1 VDQNPQATDS
11 RLTTPKSLAHA
22 GHLLSKLFV
31 GFLVPAL
38 VILVWHLLADPQIR
52 NLPLM
57 KNSGA
62 AAFLPSPQALPP
74 PLKVLARWIEY
85 ASPREPFDPAKTNF
99 VQWVF
104 SGELP
109 SDALASLSRV
119 LIGFAIGTLLA
130 LPLGLF
136 MGVNQTVFRLFNP
149 TIEILRPIPPIA
161 YIPLAMLWFGLGN
174 PPAYFLI
181 SLGAFF
187 PVLINTIGGVRNVDS
202 IFIRAAQNLGAG
214 GMTMFWR
221 IILPAATPHILTG
234 VRVGLGV
241 AFIVVIVAEMIAVN
255 SGVGYRILEAR
266 EYTYTDKVI
275 AGMFTIGLLGLG
287 LDLIVSRINNYLLR
301 WHRGLD
307 QIKN

>member
-1 VDQNPQATDS
+1 VDRNPETVDS
-11 RLTTPKSLAHA
+11 KGAILKSLTRATSA
-22 GHLLSKLFV
+22 LPKLV
-31 GFLVPAL
+31 LGFLVPVVVV
-38 VILVWHLLADPQIR
+38 VIWHLVADPQVR
-52 NLPLM
+52 KSPLVQ
-57 KNSGA
+57 NSGVA
-62 AAFLPSPQALPP
+62 ALLPSPQALPP
-74 PLKVLARWIEY
+74 PLQVLRRWIEY
-85 ASPREPFDPAKTNF
+85 ASPREHFDPTKTQF
-99 VQWVF
+99 IQWLL

-119 LIGFAIGTLLA
+119 LTGFAIGTLLA
-130 LPLGLF
+130 LPLGLL
-136 MGVNQTVFRLFNP
+136 MGINQTIFRLFSP

-202 IFIRAAQNLGAG
+202 IFIRAAQNLGADG
-214 GMTMFWR
+214 LTMFWR

-301 WHRGLD
+301 WHRGLE
-307 QIKN
+307 QTRN

>member
-1 VDQNPQATDS
+1 VPENPKVTDS
-11 RLTTPKSLAHA
+11 IVAPSKPLTRVIRAFP
-22 GHLLSKLFV
+22 KLFV
-31 GFLVPAL
+31 GLLVPAVVL
-38 VILVWHLLADPQIR
+38 LLWHLLSDPQIR
-52 NLPLM
+52 TWPALKESGIAALLP
-57 KNSGA
+57 
-62 AAFLPSPQALPP
+62 PPQALPP
-74 PLKVLARWIEY
+74 PLKVLNRWLEY
-85 ASPREPFDPAKTNF
+85 ASPREQFDPHKTNF
-99 VQWVF
+99 IQWLL

-136 MGVNQTVFRLFNP
+136 MGVNATVFRLFNP

-187 PVLINTIGGVRNVDS
+187 PVLINTISGVRNVDS

-214 GMTMFWR
+214 GLTMFWR

-301 WHRGLD
+301 WHRGLE
-307 QIKN
+307 QTRN